1 VRPLPADGGGLA
13 VAWQDLGLVPESE
26 ELAPDALDDG
36 RKAGVGIGRISRST
50 GKEGVAGKQ
59 MLTTQEADA
68 AGGVA
73 RCVNGKELV
82 LSKAKSLA
90 VSNAVIGLDRH
101 HRFVGRMTRE
111 SGAGLLA
118 NRFQCLHMVGVAMCR
133 EDVSD
138 PQALQLLDDA
148 RRIVGGVDQQA
159 LLAFW
164 VAQHVDVVVV
174 GAYSEGGELV
184 HRKSVYLEALHTM
197 KTMAQERRIGMHM
210 RTGRG
215 LDKAAE
221 MIKALELQAVQIFTG
236 NPSAWRSASVD
247 PKATALFKAALEELD
262 VRPAMSHAM
271 YLINLAS
278 PNPNFQKKSRE
289 ALKAELERAQAY
301 GLQYVVTHVGSHMGE
316 GAQAGIDRVV
326 AQLDQVLGTAG
337 GSATCLLE
345 TSAGGG
351 AYVGAKFEDL
361 AQILSRLPQHAQ
373 RLGVCFDT
381 AHAYASG
388 YDVAGAEGMRTTLE
402 QLTAIVPAERIRACH
417 CNDTTVTLGGKAD
430 RHVNIGQGNVG
441 IEGFKALLHFDP
453 LAHCAFVLETPGE
466 EMLEGL
472 ENLNTL
478 RSLR

>member
-1 VRPLPADGGGLA
+1 M
-13 VAWQDLGLVPESE
+13 S
-26 ELAPDALDDG
+26 
-36 RKAGVGIGRISRST
+36 
-50 GKEGVAGKQ
+50 
-59 MLTTQEADA
+59 
-68 AGGVA
+68 
-73 RCVNGKELV
+73 
-82 LSKAKSLA
+82 
-90 VSNAVIGLDRH
+90 
-101 HRFVGRMTRE
+101 
-111 SGAGLLA
+111 
-118 NRFQCLHMVGVAMCR
+118 
-133 EDVSD
+133 
-138 PQALQLLDDA
+138 
-148 RRIVGGVDQQA
+148 
-159 LLAFW
+159 
-164 VAQHVDVVVV
+164 HV
-174 GAYSEGGELV
+174 
-184 HRKSVYLEALHTM
+184 
-197 KTMAQERRIGMHM
+197 AQERRIGMHM

-215 LDKAAE
+215 LDQAAE
-221 MIKALELQAVQIFTG
+221 MIKTLQLQAVQIFTG

-247 PKATALFKAALEELD
+247 PKATAQFKTALEEMD

-289 ALKAELERAQAY
+289 ALKAELERAEAY

-326 AQLDQVLGTAG
+326 AQLDQVLSTAG

-351 AYVGAKFEDL
+351 AYVGAKFDDL

-388 YDVAGAEGMRTTLE
+388 YDVAGGEGMRRTLE
-402 QLTAIVPAERIRACH
+402 ELTTIVPAERIRACH

-441 IEGFKALLHFDP
+441 LEGFKALLHFDP

-478 RSLR
+478 RALR

>member
-1 VRPLPADGGGLA
+1 MGA
-13 VAWQDLGLVPESE
+13 V
-26 ELAPDALDDG
+26 
-36 RKAGVGIGRISRST
+36 
-50 GKEGVAGKQ
+50 
-59 MLTTQEADA
+59 
-68 AGGVA
+68 
-73 RCVNGKELV
+73 
-82 LSKAKSLA
+82 
-90 VSNAVIGLDRH
+90 
-101 HRFVGRMTRE
+101 
-111 SGAGLLA
+111 
-118 NRFQCLHMVGVAMCR
+118 
-133 EDVSD
+133 
-138 PQALQLLDDA
+138 
-148 RRIVGGVDQQA
+148 
-159 LLAFW
+159 
-164 VAQHVDVVVV
+164 
-174 GAYSEGGELV
+174 
-184 HRKSVYLEALHTM
+184 
-197 KTMAQERRIGMHM
+197 AQERRIGMHM

-215 LDKAAE
+215 LDKAVE
-221 MIKALELQAVQIFTG
+221 MIKALQLQTVQIFTG
-236 NPSAWRSASVD
+236 NPSAWRSAPVD
-247 PKATALFKAALEELD
+247 PKATALFSESLTEMD
-262 VRPAMSHAM
+262 VRPALSHAM

-289 ALKAELERAQAY
+289 ALKAELERAEAY
-301 GLQYVVTHVGSHMGE
+301 GLQYVVTHVGSHMGD

-326 AQLDQVLGTAG
+326 SQLDQVLSTAS

-361 AQILSRLPQHAQ
+361 AQILSRLAPHAQ

-388 YDVAGAEGMRTTLE
+388 YDVGGAEGMTRTLE
-402 QLTAIVPAERIRACH
+402 QLTASIPAERIRACH

-441 IEGFKALLHFDP
+441 LEGFKALLHFDP

>member
-1 VRPLPADGGGLA
+1 V
-13 VAWQDLGLVPESE
+13 
-26 ELAPDALDDG
+26 
-36 RKAGVGIGRISRST
+36 T
-50 GKEGVAGKQ
+50 
-59 MLTTQEADA
+59 
-68 AGGVA
+68 
-73 RCVNGKELV
+73 
-82 LSKAKSLA
+82 
-90 VSNAVIGLDRH
+90 
-101 HRFVGRMTRE
+101 
-111 SGAGLLA
+111 
-118 NRFQCLHMVGVAMCR
+118 
-133 EDVSD
+133 
-138 PQALQLLDDA
+138 
-148 RRIVGGVDQQA
+148 
-159 LLAFW
+159 
-164 VAQHVDVVVV
+164 
-174 GAYSEGGELV
+174 
-184 HRKSVYLEALHTM
+184 
-197 KTMAQERRIGMHM
+197 QERRIGMHM

-215 LDKAAE
+215 LDKAVE
-221 MIKALELQAVQIFTG
+221 MIKALHLQAVQIFTD
-236 NPSAWRSASVD
+236 NPSAWRSAPVD
-247 PKATALFKAALEELD
+247 PKATAAFKAALQELD

-289 ALKAELERAQAY
+289 ALQAELERAPSY

-326 AQLDQVLGTAG
+326 AQLDQVLSAAG
-337 GSATCLLE
+337 GSAMCLLE

-361 AQILSRLPQHAQ
+361 AQILSRLPQHAA
-373 RLGVCFDT
+373 RLGICFDT

-388 YDVAGAEGMRTTLE
+388 YDVAGAQGMRTTLE

-441 IEGFKALLHFDP
+441 VEGFKALLHFEP

-478 RSLR
+478 RALR